1 MYLNIIKK
9 KLLKRKTNEGQSLF
23 FCRIQK
29 QDINV
34 CDEERKCRIHYCLLF
49 LKISYD
55 SDMLCSLQLFLLI
68 FTTVLFH
75 ISTTNPNISSSVD
88 YVPYEGLGS
97 TFAVSFGPKLGKVL
111 MWISTLYQ
119 MLYIL
124 LKMTSPTSISTFF
137 PNVVTDFDPLPLT
150 SIIIF
155 GYIFMIFGGLGRIWC
170 YRTLGKFFTFE
181 ITIRNSHR
189 LIKTGPYAYVR
200 HPSYTFASILTIGQ
214 FLIHQR
220 LSNFF
225 PNNTWSQFCLHP
237 VVLSISFVILL
248 FFLRRRVIREEQE
261 LAKTFGKEWTD
272 YVSKT
277 KGFIPGLI

>member
-1 MYLNIIKK
+1 MRY
-9 KLLKRKTNEGQSLF
+9 F
-23 FCRIQK
+23 
-29 QDINV
+29 
-34 CDEERKCRIHYCLLF
+34 
-49 LKISYD
+49 
-55 SDMLCSLQLFLLI
+55 LQLLLLI

-75 ISTTNPNISSSVD
+75 ISTTNPNISSSAD
-88 YVPYEGLGS
+88 YVAYEGLGS
-97 TFAVSFGPKLGKVL
+97 TLRVSFAPKLAKVL

-124 LKMTSPTSISTFF
+124 LKMTSSTSISTFF
-137 PNVVTDFDPLPLT
+137 PNVVTDTDPLPLT
-150 SIIIF
+150 SIVVF
-155 GYIFMIFGGLGRIWC
+155 GYIFMILGGLGRIWC

-214 FLIHQR
+214 FLIHRR

-225 PNNTWSQFCLHP
+225 PSNTWSQFYFHP
-237 VVLSISFVILL
+237 VALSISFMILM

-261 LAKTFGKEWTD
+261 LAKKFGKEWTEH
-272 YVSKT
+272 VSRT